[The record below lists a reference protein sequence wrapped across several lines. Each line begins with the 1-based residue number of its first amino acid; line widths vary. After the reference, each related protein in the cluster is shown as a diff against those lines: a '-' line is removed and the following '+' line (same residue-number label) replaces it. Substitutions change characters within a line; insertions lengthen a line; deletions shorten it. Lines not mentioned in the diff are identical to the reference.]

1 MTSQNGDLRLSPP
14 PADPYRLFESWYGGA
29 VACEQI
35 KYAHAM
41 CLSTVDADGFP
52 EGRTVLLKLWDRSG
66 FVFFTDAESPK
77 ARSIAARPHA
87 ALTFYWGPLD
97 RQVRIRGEVEKASDE
112 ISDECFRFRPRG
124 SRIAAWASRQSQIL
138 ESASELDRRVAHYTE
153 KFADLESVPRPPN
166 WQAYR
171 VQPQAVEFWQA
182 RAGRLHDRLLYTAR
196 PEGTWT
202 LASLYP

>member
-1 MTSQNGDLRLSPP
+1 MTSQNGDLRLSQPP
-14 PADPYRLFESWYGGA
+14 GDPYRLFASWYGDA
-29 VACEQI
+29 VACEEI
-35 KYAHAM
+35 KYAHAT

-97 RQVRIRGEVEKASDE
+97 RQVRIRGQVEKAPDE
-112 ISDECFRFRPRG
+112 VSDECFRFRPRG
-124 SRIAAWASRQSQIL
+124 SRITAWASRQSRVL
-138 ESASELDRRVAHYTE
+138 ESPSELERRVARLTE
-153 KFADLESVPRPPN
+153 EFAGVEEVPRPPH

-171 VQPQAVEFWQA
+171 VRPRTIELWQA
-182 RAGRLHDRLLYTAR
+182 RSNRLHDRWLYTASAD
-196 PEGTWT
+196 GGCA